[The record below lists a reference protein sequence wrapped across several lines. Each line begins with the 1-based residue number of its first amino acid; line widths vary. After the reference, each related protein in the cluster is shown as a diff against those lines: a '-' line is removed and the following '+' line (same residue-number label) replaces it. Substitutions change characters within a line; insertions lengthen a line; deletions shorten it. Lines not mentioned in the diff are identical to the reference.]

1 MATTKTTMITNL
13 DASPLVKQAVG
24 VLSGRVRAAVAT
36 VSPAL
41 VDIDAV
47 GDIVLMVRLPTNAR
61 VLSIKKYGD
70 ALTGLVADLGLY
82 NTDGTVKDADAYA
95 SALNIASADKT
106 GTEAAYEARDINK
119 AGQRVWED
127 AGDASDPGGHYDIG
141 WTVTTVASATG
152 DMTLVVLYT
161 LD

>member
-1 MATTKTTMITNL
+1 MATTKTQMITDL

-24 VLSGRVRAAVAT
+24 VLSGRERVAAAT
-36 VSPAL
+36 VAPAL

-61 VLSIKKYGD
+61 VMSIKKFGD
-70 ALTGLVADLGLY
+70 ALTGLIADLGLY

-95 SALNIASADKT
+95 SALNIASADT
-106 GTEAAYEARDINK
+106 VGTEVAFEARDINK
-119 AGQRVWED
+119 IGQRIWED
-127 AGDASDPGGHYDIG
+127 AGDAADPGGHYDIG

-152 DMTLVVLYT
+152 DMVLVVRYT